1 MQNVEE
7 AILNSDAIE
16 LIVTDSWQIPA
27 DYKVYKKGYNM
38 NLNPKSDFVCIYSE
52 EEYKEFI
59 ERIKEVH
66 IENWEMDYTS
76 DEESKDKLTW
86 KLIVYYGDGKK
97 IIKRGENEY
106 PETFDLLE
114 EYMIEVT
121 NPIEEA

>member
-1 MQNVEE
+1 MSEDEKQ
-7 AILNSDAIE
+7 IE
-16 LIVTDSWQIPA
+16 YT
-27 DYKVYKKGYNM
+27 YGNEK
-38 NLNPKSDFVCIYSE
+38 DFVSSSN
-52 EEYKEFI
+52 YKEFI

-66 IENWEMDYTS
+66 IENWDMDYTS